1 MGSGLA
7 AGVGLAV
14 GVIDRLARRVMT
26 EPIALDRSSISAR
39 VTELLPTEAPLLPV
53 TATQAVVDA
62 LVGLGPI
69 ESLLRDPE
77 VSDVLVNGDGEVWV
91 ERVGRLE
98 RSEVRFVD
106 PADLVAA
113 VERVIAPLGLRLDRA
128 SPAVDARLP
137 DGSRL
142 HAIVPPAAVDGPV
155 LAVRRFTEAVAD
167 LAQLVEVGGISSA
180 GADQLRSLVSER
192 RNIVVCGST
201 GSGKTTLLNILSHEI
216 PELERVVTVEDAAEL
231 RLGGHVVR
239 LEGRPPNSEGVG
251 GITQRQLL
259 RHALRL
265 RPDRI
270 IVGEV
275 RGAEAFDMLQAM
287 STGHDGSMS
296 TIHASSAAE
305 ALWRLET
312 LALSSEVPISDTSI
326 RRQVRGAIDA
336 VIVVGRHG
344 GRRLVRSITFVE
356 EELEEVYR
364 CS

>member
-1 MGSGLA
+1 
-7 AGVGLAV
+7 
-14 GVIDRLARRVMT
+14 MT

-287 STGHDGSMS
+287 STGHDGSM
-296 TIHASSAAE
+296 
-305 ALWRLET
+305 
-312 LALSSEVPISDTSI
+312 
-326 RRQVRGAIDA
+326 
-336 VIVVGRHG
+336 
-344 GRRLVRSITFVE
+344 
-356 EELEEVYR
+356 
-364 CS
+364 